1 MKKETVFSEL
11 TDALAGLTGAL
22 EGNNALKKSKDLNA
36 DLNPDFKT
44 GKVDN
49 MVSQPDHYAAGKVE
63 CIDAMVSAFGRD
75 NVNIYAEISAFKYVW
90 RMNRKNTTSE
100 QDKRKA
106 IWYLRYSLNEDP
118 RQDKL
123 PQDGKVSSK

>member
-11 TDALAGLTGAL
+11 TEALAGLTGAL
-22 EGNNALKKSKDLNA
+22 EGNNALKKSKDLN
-36 DLNPDFKT
+36 PDFKDVPFPFKT

-123 PQDGKVSSK
+123 P